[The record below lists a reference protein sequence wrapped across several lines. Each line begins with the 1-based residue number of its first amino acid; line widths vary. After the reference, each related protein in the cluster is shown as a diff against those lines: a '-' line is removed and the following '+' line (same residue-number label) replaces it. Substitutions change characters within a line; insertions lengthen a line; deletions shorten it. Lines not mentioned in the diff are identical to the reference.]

1 MISNKKIA
9 LYGCGQLAEMALKL
23 WPEKISTPCLFVDQ
37 NKKGQFKKK
46 IIINLENFKKKKKK
60 LYFNT
65 FSF

>member
-23 WPEKISTPCLFVDQ
+23 WPNKIPTPSLFVDQ

-46 IIINLENFKKKKKK
+46 IIIN
-60 LYFNT
+60 Y
-65 FSF
+65 